1 MLQLYLQIDDTVY
14 DLYLSH
20 KHPKSPLYKLVMPN
34 LNFCIYTHPFK
45 KSLFVADKCQDEKHL
60 LQFQLDNSLNVKI
73 IPQNNLYQQTHN
85 QFAAPTVEMPY

>member
-60 LQFQLDNSLNVKI
+60 LQLYNFLLFRTNQYKLSLLNSR
-73 IPQNNLYQQTHN
+73 
-85 QFAAPTVEMPY
+85 